1 MSELDNHNN
10 ENNLLASQVVQIIRE
25 ARQTAYRAV
34 NFTMVLAYWNIG
46 KLIVEDEL
54 HWERADYGTYLI
66 KNLSKQPIIKAAI
79 MTIIKMVHLELASAR
94 EIRVL

>member
-1 MSELDNHNN
+1 MTELDKHND
-10 ENNLLASQVVQIIRE
+10 ENNLLASQVAQIIRE

-54 HWERADYGTYLI
+54 HWERADRLWQG
-66 KNLSKQPIIKAAI
+66 SAAQSFA
-79 MTIIKMVHLELASAR
+79 TLNQ
-94 EIRVL
+94 RVWQGF